1 MIPHMRTTLTLD
13 DDVFLLLGRRQSE
26 SGGTFKELVN
36 GLLRS
41 VLTRKDATVRAEPP
55 PRVETRV
62 FHGGTLL
69 LGDVAST
76 SELLALAEG
85 EDHR

>member
-1 MIPHMRTTLTLD
+1 MRTTLTLD

-26 SGGTFKELVN
+26 SGGTFKDLVN

-41 VLTRKDATVRAEPP
+41 VLTRKDADVRAKPA

-62 FHGGTLL
+62 VHGGTLL

-85 EDHR
+85 EDYR

>member
-26 SGGTFKELVN
+26 TGGTFKDLVN

-41 VLTRKDATVRAEPP
+41 VLTRKEATVRAKTV
-55 PRVETRV
+55 PRVETPV

-76 SELLALAEG
+76 AELLALAEG

>member
-13 DDVFLLLGRRQSE
+13 DDVFLLLGQRQNE

-41 VLTRKDATVRAEPP
+41 VLTRKDATVQTKPP

>member
-26 SGGTFKELVN
+26 SGETFKDLVN

-41 VLTRKDATVRAEPP
+41 VLTRKDAGVRTKPA

-85 EDHR
+85 EDYR

>member
-1 MIPHMRTTLTLD
+1 MISHMRTTLTLD

-26 SGGTFKELVN
+26 TGGTFKELVN

-41 VLTRKDATVRAEPP
+41 VLTRKDAVVRAKPAS
-55 PRVETRV
+55 RVETKV
-62 FHGGTLL
+62 YHGGTLL

-85 EDHR
+85 EDYR